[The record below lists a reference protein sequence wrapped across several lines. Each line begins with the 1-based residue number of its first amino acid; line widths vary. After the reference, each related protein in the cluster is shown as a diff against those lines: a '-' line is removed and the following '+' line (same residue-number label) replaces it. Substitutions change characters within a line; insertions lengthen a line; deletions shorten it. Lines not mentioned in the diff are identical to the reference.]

1 MASTQLI
8 VGRKARDVKSFAVAE
23 ELNRH
28 KRERSVA
35 EVLKVVN
42 QVLTGAELD
51 VTCLAFMV
59 GNDAR

>member
-1 MASTQLI
+1 M
-8 VGRKARDVKSFAVAE
+8 KSFAIAE